1 MATEK
6 IRIDYEV
13 DKKQLDESNKSL
25 KKTAELNELT
35 QKEVDE
41 TNEKFKEQGKTLSK
55 TNKLFSSLGGQLQ
68 SIGNRFQI
76 AGKGAGDLAA
86 GMFKATNATSG
97 TSKAMKILKVA
108 IASTGIGLLIIAL
121 GSLATAFVSS
131 EKGQDAF
138 LKIMGKINVVI
149 GNVSDVF
156 ASFGDQLISF
166 FSGDGFDSS
175 KIVQAIDDVIQKTGE
190 EIALSD
196 KLADKR
202 AATNKLEREFL
213 VKSARLESEVADLR
227 LKGRQEDEF
236 TAKER
241 LAFLNTAND
250 LQNELITTELTIA
263 KARAEEVKI
272 SNTFSKSTRENKE
285 EEARLEAVVFQ
296 IEAKRLNQQRTLQRE
311 INTTSK
317 QQEAALE
324 GEEKAKQAVIDA
336 DDAAREEQKA
346 KDAEELAFKKSSI
359 SELTAFRLEQQG
371 LLVDAELERRR
382 LLLEDEELIEEE
394 RLLIIEESE
403 ARILELKSS
412 AIDEEQ
418 DLKAK
423 AVTNQKALDDQ
434 LLANKQ
440 KSLDQG
446 FTLAKSFAGK
456 DTSLAKGIALSEIF
470 IDTRRAVQK
479 SVAISPATF
488 GQPFAGFAVASGL
501 VNAAAVS
508 GVLPK
513 FEKGGKIGGNLHSG
527 GGTVIEAEKD
537 EFVMSRKATSKYG
550 FDFMDKI
557 NNLELNDITSDTG
570 SSTVNVIDTSQIA
583 KQLKNMP
590 QNIMNVDSEGFTL
603 HQRRGQNTMSQK
615 LTRYST

>member
-1 MATEK
+1 M
-6 IRIDYEV
+6 
-13 DKKQLDESNKSL
+13 
-25 KKTAELNELT
+25 
-35 QKEVDE
+35 
-41 TNEKFKEQGKTLSK
+41 
-55 TNKLFSSLGGQLQ
+55 
-68 SIGNRFQI
+68 
-76 AGKGAGDLAA
+76 
-86 GMFKATNATSG
+86 
-97 TSKAMKILKVA
+97 
-108 IASTGIGLLIIAL
+108 
-121 GSLATAFVSS
+121 
-131 EKGQDAF
+131 
-138 LKIMGKINVVI
+138 
-149 GNVSDVF
+149 
-156 ASFGDQLISF
+156 
-166 FSGDGFDSS
+166 
-175 KIVQAIDDVIQKTGE
+175 
-190 EIALSD
+190 
-196 KLADKR
+196 
-202 AATNKLEREFL
+202 
-213 VKSARLESEVADLR
+213 
-227 LKGRQEDEF
+227 
-236 TAKER
+236 
-241 LAFLNTAND
+241 
-250 LQNELITTELTIA
+250 
-263 KARAEEVKI
+263 
-272 SNTFSKSTRENKE
+272 
-285 EEARLEAVVFQ
+285 
-296 IEAKRLNQQRTLQRE
+296 
-311 INTTSK
+311 
-317 QQEAALE
+317 
-324 GEEKAKQAVIDA
+324 
-336 DDAAREEQKA
+336 
-346 KDAEELAFKKSSI
+346 
-359 SELTAFRLEQQG
+359 
-371 LLVDAELERRR
+371 
-382 LLLEDEELIEEE
+382 
-394 RLLIIEESE
+394 
-403 ARILELKSS
+403 ELKSS

-456 DTSLAKGIALSEIF
+456 DTSLAKGIALAEIF